1 MRQQHIALRS
11 TEQLEQ
17 DSPPIAPARPIRL
30 VPGPFDELTGGSV
43 LVKNLGTLVIA
54 QMRAR
59 CLAPDSTFK
68 GAGIP
73 MKD

>member
-43 LVKNLGTLVIA
+43 LAENLGAKGL
-54 QMRAR
+54 AR
-59 CLAPDSTFK
+59 RDVFETDFVFV
-68 GAGIP
+68 GG
-73 MKD
+73 